1 MTHGMVI
8 CMHVLTQVPLSLMQD
23 ASAVVRDV
31 VCHSVSFRCVIL
43 HSVTFKSGSIPEEV
57 EMQQRYFCIT

>member
-1 MTHGMVI
+1 
-8 CMHVLTQVPLSLMQD
+8 MHVLTQVPLSLMQA

-31 VCHSVSFRCVIL
+31 VCHSVSFRHVIL

-57 EMQQRYFCIT
+57 DSREA